1 MTRIDRRALFTSGA
15 AAALLAAAGGSVHA
29 SPKAGG
35 VLRLAVPRDGGML
48 EQAARGAIYDTLT
61 EIAPDGLLR
70 GELATGWHSTD
81 DARTWTFNLRE
92 GVAFHDGSPLTADDA
107 AASLLVQGITGAEV
121 RAVTA
126 LGGHQL
132 LVELAQPNPHLPY
145 LLASA
150 DQMIAPGGDLPVP
163 LSDAVGTGCYKVE
176 RAQEDRHFRASKV
189 ADHYKAGTAGWA
201 DAVEIIVIPDAAVRA
216 EALRDGYV
224 DVAALPEPRGL
235 LRRGEFLYYPSSSDM
250 ALAARHTVGI
260 PRKVGQRAPLDDGRI
275 AERWW
280 MA

>member
-70 GELATGWHSTD
+70 GELATGWHSTA

-92 GVAFHDGSPLTADDA
+92 GVAFHDGSLLTADDA
-107 AASLLVQGITGAEV
+107 ATSLLAQGITGAEV
-121 RAVTA
+121 QAITA

-132 LVELAQPNPHLPY
+132 LVELSQPNPHLPY

-150 DQMIAPGGDLPVP
+150 DQMIAAGGNLPMP
-163 LSDAVGTGCYKVE
+163 LPIAMGTGCYKVE
-176 RAQEDRHFRASKV
+176 RAQEGRHFRASRV

-235 LRRGEFLYYPSSSDM
+235 LRRGEFLYHPSSSDM
-250 ALAARHTVGI
+250 ALAARHNVGI

-280 MA
+280 MI

>member
-15 AAALLAAAGGSVHA
+15 AAALLAAAGGSVSA

-35 VLRLAVPRDGGML
+35 VLRLAVPREGGML

-70 GELATGWHSTD
+70 GELATGWQSTP
-81 DARTWTFNLRE
+81 DARTWTFDLRE
-92 GVAFHDGSPLTADDA
+92 GVSFHDGTPLTAEDA
-107 AASLLVQGITGAEV
+107 AKSLTTQGITGAEV
-121 RAVTA
+121 QAVTA
-126 LGGHQL
+126 LGSQQL

-145 LLASA
+145 LLAAA
-150 DQMIAPGGDLPVP
+150 DLMIAPGGELPVP
-163 LSDAVGTGCYKVE
+163 LAEAVGSGCYKVE
-176 RAQEDRHFRASKV
+176 RAQEGRHFRASKV
-189 ADHYKAGTAGWA
+189 TDHYKSGTAGWA
-201 DAVEIIVIPDAAVRA
+201 ETVEIIVIPDAAVRA

-224 DVAALPEPRGL
+224 DVAALPEPRSL
-235 LRRGEFLYYPSSSDM
+235 LKRGEFLYHPSSSDM

>member
-29 SPKAGG
+29 APKAGG

-61 EIAPDGLLR
+61 EIASDGLLR

-150 DQMIAPGGDLPVP
+150 YQMIAPGGDLPVP
-163 LSDAVGTGCYKVE
+163 LSDSVGTGCYKLE

-201 DAVEIIVIPDAAVRA
+201 DVVEIIVIPDAAVRA

-235 LRRGEFLYYPSSSDM
+235 LRRGEFLYHPSSSDM

>member
-29 SPKAGG
+29 SPKPGG

-70 GELATGWHSTD
+70 GELATGWQSTQ
-81 DARTWTFNLRE
+81 DARTWTFSLRD

-121 RAVTA
+121 QAITA
-126 LGGHQL
+126 LGSHQL
-132 LVELAQPNPHLPY
+132 LLELEQPNPHLPY
-145 LLASA
+145 LLAGA
-150 DQMIAPGGDLPVP
+150 GQEIAPGGALPVP
-163 LSDAVGTGCYKVE
+163 LSDAVGTGCYKVA
-176 RAQEDRHFRASKV
+176 RAQEGRHFRASKV

-201 DAVEIIVIPDAAVRA
+201 ETVEIIVIPDAAVRA

-235 LRRGEFLYYPSSSDM
+235 LRRGEFLYHPSSSDM

-280 MA
+280 IA

>member
-35 VLRLAVPRDGGML
+35 VLRLAVPREGGML
-48 EQAARGAIYDTLT
+48 EQAARGAVYDTLT

-70 GELATGWHSTD
+70 GELATSWQSAP
-81 DARTWTFNLRE
+81 DARTWTFDLRG
-92 GVAFHDGSPLTADDA
+92 GVAFHDGSPLTAADA
-107 AASLLVQGITGAEV
+107 AASLNALGVTGADV
-121 RAVTA
+121 RSVTA

-132 LVELAQPNPHLPY
+132 LLELAQPNPHLPY
-145 LLASA
+145 LLANA
-150 DQMIAPGGDLPVP
+150 DQLIAPGGKLPVP
-163 LSDAVGTGCYKVE
+163 LTDAVGTGCYRVE
-176 RAQEDRHFRASKV
+176 RAQEDRHFRAAKV
-189 ADHYKAGTAGWA
+189 PGHYKAGVAGWA
-201 DAVEIIVIPDAAVRA
+201 DTIDIIVIPDSAVRA

-235 LRRGEFLYYPSSSDM
+235 LKRGEFLYYPSSRDM
-250 ALAARHTVGI
+250 ALAARHDVGI

-280 MA
+280 RA

>member
-29 SPKAGG
+29 SPRPGG

-70 GELATGWHSTD
+70 GELATDWHAAP
-81 DARTWTFNLRE
+81 DARSWTFTLRD
-92 GVAFHDGSPLTADDA
+92 GVVFHDGSPLTAGDA

-126 LGGHQL
+126 LGSHQL
-132 LVELAQPNPHLPY
+132 LVELVQPNPHLPY

-150 DQMIAPGGDLPVP
+150 DQMIAPGGEMPMQ
-163 LSDAVGTGCYKVE
+163 LSGAAGTGCFKVE
-176 RAQEDRHFRASKV
+176 RAQEGRHFRASKV
-189 ADHYKAGTAGWA
+189 ADHYKSGTAGWA

-235 LRRGEFLYYPSSSDM
+235 LRRGEFLYHPSSSDM
-250 ALAARHTVGI
+250 ALAARRNVGI

-280 MA
+280 IA

>member
-107 AASLLVQGITGAEV
+107 AASLLVQGITGAEM

-126 LGGHQL
+126 LDGHQL

-150 DQMIAPGGDLPVP
+150 DQMIVPGGDLPLP

-189 ADHYKAGTAGWA
+189 ADHYKAGTAYWA
-201 DAVEIIVIPDAAVRA
+201 DVVEIIVIPDAAVRA

-235 LRRGEFLYYPSSSDM
+235 LRRGEFLYHPSSSDM

-280 MA
+280 IA

>member
-15 AAALLAAAGGSVHA
+15 AAALLAAAGGSVDA
-29 SPKAGG
+29 SPKSGG

-48 EQAARGAIYDTLT
+48 EQAARGAIYDRLT

-70 GELATGWHSTD
+70 GELATGWHSTA

-92 GVAFHDGSPLTADDA
+92 GVAFHDGAPLTADDA
-107 AASLLVQGITGAEV
+107 AASLTVQGITGAEM
-121 RAVTA
+121 RSVTA
-126 LGGHQL
+126 LGSHQL
-132 LVELAQPNPHLPY
+132 LLELTRPNPHLPY
-145 LLASA
+145 LLAGP
-150 DQMIAPGGDLPVP
+150 DHVIAPGGDLPVP
-163 LSDAVGTGCYKVE
+163 LSEAVGTGCYRVE
-176 RAQEDRHFRASKV
+176 RAQEGRHFRASRT

-201 DAVEIIVIPDAAVRA
+201 DTVEIIVIPDAAVRA

-235 LRRGEFLYYPSSSDM
+235 LRRGEFLYHPSSSDM
-250 ALAARHTVGI
+250 ALAARHDVGI
-260 PRKVGQRAPLDDGRI
+260 PRKVGQSAPLDDGRI

-280 MA
+280 RV

>member
-35 VLRLAVPRDGGML
+35 VLRLAVPREAGML
-48 EQAARGAIYDTLT
+48 EQAARGAVYDTLT

-70 GELATGWHSTD
+70 GELANNWQSAP
-81 DARTWTFNLRE
+81 DARAWTFDLRD
-92 GVAFHDGSPLTADDA
+92 GVTFHDGAQLTSEDA
-107 AASLLVQGITGAEV
+107 AASLNALGVTGADL
-121 RAVTA
+121 RAATA
-126 LGGHQL
+126 LHSHQL
-132 LVELAQPNPHLPY
+132 LLELEAPNPHLPY
-145 LLASA
+145 LLAGA
-150 DQMIAPGGDLPVP
+150 DHLIAPRGELSAP
-163 LSDAVGTGCYKVE
+163 LAKAVGTGCYRVE

-189 ADHYKAGTAGWA
+189 AGHYKAGTAGWA
-201 DAVEIIVIPDAAVRA
+201 ETMEIIVIPDASVRA

-224 DVAALPEPRGL
+224 DVAALPDPRGL
-235 LRRGEFLYYPSSSDM
+235 LKRGEFLYHPSSKEM
-250 ALAARHTVGI
+250 ALAARHDVGI

-280 MA
+280 RL